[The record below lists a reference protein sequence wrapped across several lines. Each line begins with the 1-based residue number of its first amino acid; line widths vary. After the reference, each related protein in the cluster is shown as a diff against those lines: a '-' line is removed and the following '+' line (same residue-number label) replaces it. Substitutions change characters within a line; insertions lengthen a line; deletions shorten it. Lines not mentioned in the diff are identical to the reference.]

1 MDIRWAKPWFALT
14 ALCAAV
20 GIGISVYTSAT
31 HASVFGGSPLNR
43 ALNVFA
49 FFTIQSNV
57 LVGIGCLLLWLRVG
71 RDSAGFAVLR
81 MIGLVGITI
90 TGIVYHVAIARLV
103 EFDGWALAAD
113 QLTHTVVPTMAVA
126 GWLLYGPRGLAG
138 RRTVVLALGF
148 PAAWIVFTLL
158 RGPIVHWY
166 PYHFIDVTSLG
177 YGKVA
182 ANCVWIA
189 TLYLGASA
197 GYRALDLRLS
207 QGSRT
212 EPV

>member
-1 MDIRWAKPWFALT
+1 MADRAARMWFGAT
-14 ALCAAV
+14 AAAV
-20 GIGISVYTSAT
+20 AAGLVIQLLVVATAASSRWGSVGARL
-31 HASVFGGSPLNR
+31 F
-43 ALNVFA
+43 NVFCY
-49 FFTIQSNV
+49 FTIQSNV

>member
-1 MDIRWAKPWFALT
+1 MWFGATAVAVAAGLVIQLLVVATAASSRWGS
-14 ALCAAV
+14 V
-20 GIGISVYTSAT
+20 GARL
-31 HASVFGGSPLNR
+31 F
-43 ALNVFA
+43 NVFCY
-49 FFTIQSNV
+49 FTIQSNV

-103 EFDGWALAAD
+103 EFDGWGLVAD
-113 QLTHTVVPTMAVA
+113 QLTHTVVPILAVA

-138 RRTVVLALGF
+138 WRTVFLALGF
-148 PAAWIVFTLL
+148 PAGWIVFTLL
-158 RGPIVHWY
+158 RGPIVRWY

-182 ANCVWIA
+182 ANSVWIA
-189 TLYLGASA
+189 ILYLGVSA
-197 GYRALDLRLS
+197 GYRALDLRLPH
-207 QGSRT
+207 GGRGK
-212 EPV
+212 PA